1 MHYQTKQSTM
11 ETVPSLDA
19 TQQAMSD
26 ESSLKTPQNKPQDY
40 KHALYKMW
48 HLAYLDKRL
57 FGQASLK
64 LSQSDLLQVCRQS
77 KIKPGQGTCY
87 AIPRQPSLP
96 LAPSN
101 TILVNK
107 LQRRFLLALWKL
119 TRNDKSY
126 SACLNGL
133 MLRDE

>member
-1 MHYQTKQSTM
+1 M

-19 TQQAMSD
+19 TQRAMSD
-26 ESSLKTPQNKPQDY
+26 ESSLKTPQNKRQDY

-64 LSQSDLLQVCRQS
+64 LSQSDLLQICRQS
-77 KIKPGQGTCY
+77 KLTPEQGAYY
-87 AIPRQPSLP
+87 AIPRQPKLP
-96 LAPSN
+96 LSPTN

-119 TRNDKSY
+119 TRD
-126 SACLNGL
+126 
-133 MLRDE
+133 DEAYKDCVEGFRLGRG